1 MDSLSSAKFIALDL
15 WVLNMI
21 VYFVILNRTSRL
33 FLVNS
38 NSNDFLSQA
47 KQLSSRMKINLL
59 LILI

>member
-38 NSNDFLSQA
+38 NSNEFLSQA

>member
-1 MDSLSSAKFIALDL
+1 MDSLSSAKFMALDL